1 MIIDVN
7 DADRENYGVE
17 DDENENIEPLF
28 DHSDNEIED
37 DGSEDDFE
45 NDDVELEILQ
55 VPQSQKQTGQLEYHG
70 LFVFFIF
77 FRLN

>member
-7 DADRENYGVE
+7 GSDRGVE
-17 DDENENIEPLF
+17 DDENENIENLF

-45 NDDVELEILQ
+45 NDDVELEL
-55 VPQSQKQTGQLEYHG
+55 L
-70 LFVFFIF
+70 
-77 FRLN
+77 